1 MLVLA
6 ADLQSCICVEK
17 SMHETNCGLSV
28 ASCCIMLKMSLILT
42 DIAGPRGTE
51 REKLP
56 VHARRPG

>member
-1 MLVLA
+1 
-6 ADLQSCICVEK
+6 
-17 SMHETNCGLSV
+17 MHETNCGLSV
-28 ASCCIMLKMSLILT
+28 ALCCIMLKMSLILT